1 MAVGVGT
8 VTTAPMANG
17 ATTTTVSFTSTSQP
31 LYVIVSVWRAAR
43 TLNTVTF
50 NAVGLTRVAQASPSN
65 GDDIAEIWRLTA
77 PSATTANVVLTWSGT
92 GQSGSLALFNTT
104 GQDTTTP
111 EGTATTSTSTVNA
124 TSTGSQTITGAASGD
139 LTIFGVAIGNGAAIT
154 PSATGGS
161 GLTELFDA
169 PSNGEGCE
177 GARVSDACTAVSA
190 SWTGST
196 GWAIAAIPLKAS
208 GGGGFDP
215 TTVPPFMDSMMP
227 FVGQRIGQY

>member
-8 VTTAPMANG
+8 VTTG
-17 ATTTTVSFTSTSQP
+17 VLTSTTTISFTSTSQP
-31 LYVIVSVWRAAR
+31 LYVIVSRWRSFT

-50 NAVGLTRVAQASPSN
+50 NAVGLTRVAQSSPSN
-65 GDDIAEIWRLTA
+65 GDDAVEIWRLLT
-77 PSATTANVVLTWSGT
+77 PTATTANVVLTFSGVGASGT
-92 GQSGSLALFNTT
+92 AGIFNTT
-104 GQDTTTP
+104 GQDTGTP
-111 EGTATTSTSTVNA
+111 EGTAVTNTSTVNGTA
-124 TSTGSQTITGAASGD
+124 TGNLAVSGTATGD
-139 LTIFGVAIGNGAAIT
+139 LTIVGVAVGNGAAIT

-196 GWAIAAIPLKAS
+196 GWAIAAIPLKAAAVA
-208 GGGGFDP
+208 FDP
-215 TTVPPFMDSMMP
+215 ATLPRMETMP
-227 FVGQRIGQY
+227 LIFGQRIGQY